1 MTKALIVGFGS
12 IGSRHARIL
21 KELGCSISVV
31 SQHAVGADDRYSNLS
46 TAVENCCPDYI
57 VIANETSAHLESIR
71 LLVQIGYR
79 GRLLIEKPL
88 AVHQIEIPEHQFK
101 LAAVAYNLRFHPVVT
116 ELKQK
121 LADEEI
127 ISAHVYC
134 GQYLPDWRPDID
146 YRLSYS
152 AKHELG
158 GGVLRDLSHEIDY
171 MSWLLGGWRRLA
183 ALGGIFSLLEITS
196 DDIWGVL
203 AEYEHCHVATLQI
216 NYLDRPG
223 RREIIVNTQKHTFK
237 ADLKSATLECDG
249 QVSYFQC
256 NKDDTYRAQ
265 HAAMLTGEN
274 SRLCSLES
282 GTKVMK
288 FLDACEVSAH
298 TGKWVRA

>member
-1 MTKALIVGFGS
+1 
-12 IGSRHARIL
+12 
-21 KELGCSISVV
+21 
-31 SQHAVGADDRYSNLS
+31 
-46 TAVENCCPDYI
+46 
-57 VIANETSAHLESIR
+57 
-71 LLVQIGYR
+71 
-79 GRLLIEKPL
+79 
-88 AVHQIEIPEHQFK
+88 
-101 LAAVAYNLRFHPVVT
+101 
-116 ELKQK
+116 
-121 LADEEI
+121 
-127 ISAHVYC
+127 
-134 GQYLPDWRPDID
+134 
-146 YRLSYS
+146 
-152 AKHELG
+152 
-158 GGVLRDLSHEIDY
+158 
-171 MSWLLGGWRRLA
+171 
-183 ALGGIFSLLEITS
+183 
-196 DDIWGVL
+196 VL